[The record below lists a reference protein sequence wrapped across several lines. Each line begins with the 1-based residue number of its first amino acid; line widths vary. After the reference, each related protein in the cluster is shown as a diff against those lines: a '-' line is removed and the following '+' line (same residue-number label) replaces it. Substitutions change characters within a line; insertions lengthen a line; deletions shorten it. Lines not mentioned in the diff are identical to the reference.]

1 MTALEQNL
9 ESLKKA
15 PVVKAPEIK
24 FTKADKDFLY
34 KEIAEYKN
42 CAELCRKKLDE
53 IESYKDYL
61 KGCIEYF
68 ENLAAEDKENLLIKF
83 PKPDKINYGFFRVC
97 FNESKKGRK
106 KKKASKTKNQFTELL
121 ER

>member
-24 FTKADKDFLY
+24 LTKADKDLLD

-83 PKPDKINYGFFRVC
+83 PKPDKSIMDFSEYISMKAKREERRKRHPRRKTSLRNY
-97 FNESKKGRK
+97 
-106 KKKASKTKNQFTELL
+106 
-121 ER
+121 